1 MVLIDED
8 TITSAIEKVIPSVVN
23 VSTIHLLQVS
33 PFEIAPISGVGS
45 GIVFDP
51 NGYVMTNAHVIE
63 AAQRINVTLYNGE
76 VLSGEVIGKDIATD
90 IAVIKVDRRG
100 LQAAKL
106 GDSSKLKVGQFV
118 IAIGNP
124 FGLAGGPTVTAGVIS
139 ALNRSIQTRF
149 GLMEG
154 LVQTDAAIN
163 PGNSGGPLVNL
174 AGEVIA
180 ITTAIVPF
188 AQGIGFAIPINTAK
202 RVVEDIVMVGYVRR
216 PWLGIVGVSINPT
229 ISAYYNF
236 PVDEGVLVYRV
247 APNSP
252 AHLAGIREGDIIVA
266 IDDENVNSIDV
277 LKRMIES
284 KKVGAEIEVSLVR
297 GLSLTR
303 IKVKLLTFRPPE

>member
-8 TITSAIEKVIPSVVN
+8 TITSAIEKVVVSVVN
-23 VSTIHLLQVS
+23 VSTIHLLQLS
-33 PFEIAPISGVGS
+33 PFEIEPVSGVGS
-45 GIVFDP
+45 GIVFDQ
-51 NGYVMTNAHVIE
+51 NGYIITNAHVVE

-90 IAVIKVDRRG
+90 IAVIKVDKRG

-124 FGLAGGPTVTAGVIS
+124 FGLTGGPTVTLGVIS
-139 ALNRSIQTRF
+139 ALNRNIRTRF

-163 PGNSGGPLVNL
+163 PGNSGGPLINL

-180 ITTAIVPF
+180 ITTAIIPF

-202 RVVEDIVMVGYVRR
+202 RVAEEIMVIGYVRR
-216 PWLGIVGVSINPT
+216 PWLGIIGVSLNPA

-236 PVDEGVLVYRV
+236 PVEEGVLVYRV

-252 AHLAGIREGDIIVA
+252 AHLAGIKESDIIVA
-266 IDDENVNSIDV
+266 IDGENVNSIEM
-277 LKRMIES
+277 LKKTIES
-284 KKVGAEIEVSLVR
+284 KKVGAEVEVSLVR
-297 GLSLTR
+297 GMSLIRT
-303 IKVKLLTFRPPE
+303 KVKLLALRSSE

>member
-8 TITSAIEKVIPSVVN
+8 TITSAIEKVVVSVVN
-23 VSTIHLLQVS
+23 VSTIHLLQLS
-33 PFEIAPISGVGS
+33 PFEIEPVSGVGS
-45 GIVFDP
+45 GIVFDQ
-51 NGYVMTNAHVIE
+51 NGYIITNAHVVE

-90 IAVIKVDRRG
+90 IAVIKVDKRG

-124 FGLAGGPTVTAGVIS
+124 FGLTGGPTVTLGVIS
-139 ALNRSIQTRF
+139 ALNRNIRTRF

-163 PGNSGGPLVNL
+163 PGNSGGPLINL

-180 ITTAIVPF
+180 ITTAIIPF

-202 RVVEDIVMVGYVRR
+202 RVAEEIMVIGYVRR
-216 PWLGIVGVSINPT
+216 PWLGIIGVSLNPA

-236 PVDEGVLVYRV
+236 PVEEGVLVYRV

-252 AHLAGIREGDIIVA
+252 AHLAGIKEGDIIVA
-266 IDDENVNSIDV
+266 IDGENVNSIEM
-277 LKRMIES
+277 LKKTIES
-284 KKVGAEIEVSLVR
+284 KKVGAEVEVSLVR
-297 GLSLTR
+297 GMSLIRT
-303 IKVKLLTFRPPE
+303 KVKLLALRSSE

>member
-1 MVLIDED
+1 MVAIDED
-8 TITSAIEKVIPSVVN
+8 TITSAIEKIISSVVN
-23 VSTIHLLQVS
+23 VSVVHLLQVS
-33 PFEIAPISGVGS
+33 PFEIAPVSGVGS
-45 GIVFDP
+45 GVVFDP
-51 NGYVMTNAHVIE
+51 NGYVMTNAHVVE
-63 AAQRINVTLYNGE
+63 AAQRINVTLHNGE
-76 VLSGEVIGKDIATD
+76 VLSGEVIGKDVSTD
-90 IAVIKVDRRG
+90 IAIIKVDREG

-124 FGLAGGPTVTAGVIS
+124 FGLAGGPTVTTGVIS
-139 ALNRSIQTRF
+139 ALNRNIQTRF

-174 AGEVIA
+174 AGEVVA
-180 ITTAIVPF
+180 LTTAIIPF

-202 RVVEDIVMVGYVRR
+202 RVAEDIISVGYVRR
-216 PWLGIVGVSINPT
+216 PWLGIIGVSLNPT

-252 AHLAGIREGDIIVA
+252 AHLAGIRESDIIVA
-266 IDDENVNSIDV
+266 IDGESVNSIEM
-277 LKRMIES
+277 LKKIIDS
-284 KKVGAEIEVSLVR
+284 KKVGTEIEISLVR
-297 GLSLTR
+297 GLSLIR
-303 IKVKLLTFRPPE
+303 VKVKLLAFKPLE

>member
-1 MVLIDED
+1 MVAIDED
-8 TITSAIEKVIPSVVN
+8 TITSAIEKVIDSVVN
-23 VSTIHLLQVS
+23 VSVVHLLQIS
-33 PFEIAPISGVGS
+33 PFETAPVSGVGS
-45 GIVFDP
+45 GVVFDS
-51 NGYVMTNAHVIE
+51 NGYIMTNAHVVE
-63 AAQRINVTLYNGE
+63 AAQRINVTLYSGE
-76 VLSGEVIGKDIATD
+76 VLSGEVIGKDVSTD
-90 IAVIKVDRRG
+90 IAIIKVEREG

-106 GDSSKLKVGQFV
+106 GDSSKLRVGQFV

-124 FGLAGGPTVTAGVIS
+124 FGLAGGPTVTTGVIS
-139 ALNRSIQTRF
+139 ALNRNIQTRF

-180 ITTAIVPF
+180 ITTAIIPF

-202 RVVEDIVMVGYVRR
+202 RVADDIISVGYVRR
-216 PWLGIVGVSINPT
+216 PWLGIIGVSLNPT

-252 AHLAGIREGDIIVA
+252 AHLAGIRESDIIVA
-266 IDDENVNSIDV
+266 IDGESVNSIEL
-277 LKRMIES
+277 LKKKIET
-284 KKVGAEIEVSLVR
+284 KKVGADVEISLVR
-297 GLSLTR
+297 GLSLM
-303 IKVKLLTFRPPE
+303 KVRVRLLAFRPPE